1 MKSPFMKAV
10 VGAAVILTSP
20 IVTFAADNPPG
31 TTTHPVRAK
40 SKSPPAAVGIAAR

>member
-20 IVTFAADNPPG
+20 IVTFWTCPQ
-31 TTTHPVRAK
+31 
-40 SKSPPAAVGIAAR
+40 I